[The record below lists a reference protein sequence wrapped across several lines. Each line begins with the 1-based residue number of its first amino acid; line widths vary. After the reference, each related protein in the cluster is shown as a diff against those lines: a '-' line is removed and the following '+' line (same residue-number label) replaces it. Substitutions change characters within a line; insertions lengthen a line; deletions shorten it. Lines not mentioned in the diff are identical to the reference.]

1 MLKTITETASYLLNN
16 YSPASQAK
24 EYLNN
29 RLDTQTQETF
39 EFGYFPDAEHFQS
52 LTSIIGDKDLLDN
65 KLVYY
70 REFSDNYGYHKIPYL
85 YFENYPLIMPFKDP
99 YGNIIGIVGRSL
111 LSDSER
117 EEKKISKYKNTIF
130 KKGNYLFGLY
140 ENAKH
145 ILQQDAIYIV
155 EGQFDVIKAYQ
166 YGFRNVVALGSCAM
180 TDYQFAMCKRY
191 TDNIFLLLDGDEAG
205 NKGRERIH
213 KKYDSHADIID
224 ARLPKQYKDLDEYLS
239 ANKCSFEEIDFR
251 M

>member
-1 MLKTITETASYLLNN
+1 MLNSIIETSSYLLNN
-16 YSPASQAK
+16 YLAANPAK

-29 RLDTQTQETF
+29 RLDIQTQEKF
-39 EFGYFPDAEHFQS
+39 EFGYFPDAQHIES
-52 LTSIIGDKDLLDN
+52 LTSIIGDQDLLDN
-65 KLVYY
+65 KLMYY
-70 REFSDNYGYHKIPYL
+70 REISDNYGYHKVPFL

-99 YGNIIGIVGRSL
+99 YGNPIGLVGRSL

-117 EEKKISKYKNTIF
+117 EEQKISKYKNTIF

-140 ENAKH
+140 ENAENIIK
-145 ILQQDAIYIV
+145 QDCIYIV

-180 TDYQFAMCKRY
+180 TDYQFAMIKRY

-205 NKGRERIH
+205 ENARQRIH
-213 KKYDSHADIID
+213 KKYDAYADIID
-224 ARLPKQYKDLDEYLS
+224 VRLPKQYKDLDEYLS
-239 ANKCSFEEIDFR
+239 VNRCLFEEIDFR